1 MLDPEYLGDAGGAK
15 LKAMGLEYRDVT
27 YDNYISVRKGSGN
40 GATYDRKPNTLNP
53 TTTCR
58 FIQPKKQPDGSIVNT
73 DRGVLPQTLQL
84 LLSQRKA
91 TRKKIETEPDP
102 FVCAVL
108 DGLQLAYKVTANS
121 VYGSLGAQTNPIFF
135 KDIAASTTATGRQML
150 IFAQE
155 FVLEKFPGSEII
167 YGDTDSIFVHFHP
180 KDDEGKP
187 LKGLAAVEASIAM
200 GLDAGNQARVEL
212 QQVRGWSSQDLEF
225 EKVFLSMMLFT
236 RKKYCALKFED
247 KVDKFSLN
255 YMGIVLKRRD
265 NANIVK
271 AVYSDVI
278 DAIMDR
284 ENVLS
289 AIANR
294 NTKGAED
301 KARIAANTRILGSIE
316 RLQSHIQRLLDHK
329 VPLRDLIISKSLRSH
344 YADPQQIVHK
354 VLADRMAD
362 RDPGNKPQA
371 NDRIPYVYIDVGD
384 KPITVQGDRVEHP
397 DYIREHNLKPD
408 ALFYI
413 TNQISKP
420 VSQIYGLVVEQLPGY
435 KYASDPHYWQK
446 QRRKYETD
454 GKGHTK
460 EWLDKK
466 ITDLRVAMAEELLF
480 GDYVREEQN
489 RRNGSQSI
497 TRWFSSKAVEGKS
510 DGAKPDGAQAKAG
523 GSGGSGGG
531 GSGGGVRQRVEQ
543 GTLTQW
549 FVKK

>member
-1 MLDPEYLGDAGGAK
+1 
-15 LKAMGLEYRDVT
+15 MGLDFRDVT
-27 YDNYISVRKGSGN
+27 YDNYLSVRKAGGSGN
-40 GATYDRKPNTLNP
+40 TYDRVRNTANP

-58 FIQPKKQPDGSIVNT
+58 FIKPKEGKILTKEGKTLRWGIVKDT
-73 DRGVLPQTLQL
+73 DRGILPQTLQI

-91 TRKKIETEPDP
+91 TREKLKKESDP
-102 FVCAVL
+102 FVKAVL

-121 VYGSLGAQTNPIFF
+121 IYGSLGAQTNPIFF
-135 KDIAASTTATGRQML
+135 KDIAASTTATGRDML
-150 IFAQE
+150 LFAKS
-155 FVLEKFPGSEII
+155 FVTTHYPGSDIV
-167 YGDTDSIFVHFHP
+167 YGDTDSIFIHFHP
-180 KDDEGKP
+180 QKALEDGQTNALVHSSDVDE
-187 LKGLAAVEASIAM
+187 LKGRDAIKESIRLGQEAGEKATAN
-200 GLDAGNQARVEL
+200 LRVLRYINHDGMATHE
-212 QQVRGWSSQDLEF
+212 LEF
-225 EKVFLSMMLFT
+225 EKVLANFMLISKKRYLSL
-236 RKKYCALKFED
+236 KYETDPD
-247 KVDKFSLN
+247 KGKLN

-271 AVYSDVI
+271 IVYADIIS
-278 DAIMDR
+278 
-284 ENVLS
+284 VLMS
-289 AIANR
+289 EKNIA
-294 NTKGAED
+294 
-301 KARIAANTRILGSIE
+301 LSIE

-446 QRRKYETD
+446 KRRSYETD

-460 EWLDKK
+460 EWVDKK
-466 ITDLRVAMAEELLF
+466 ITDMRVAMAEELLF
-480 GDYVREEQN
+480 GDYVREEEN
-489 RRNGSQSI
+489 HRNGSQSI
-497 TRWFSSKAVEGKS
+497 KQWFPSKAVE
-510 DGAKPDGAQAKAG
+510 AKPDGAQAKAKAG
-523 GSGGSGGG
+523 ASGGSGG
-531 GSGGGVRQRVEQ
+531 GSGGGVGQRVEQ